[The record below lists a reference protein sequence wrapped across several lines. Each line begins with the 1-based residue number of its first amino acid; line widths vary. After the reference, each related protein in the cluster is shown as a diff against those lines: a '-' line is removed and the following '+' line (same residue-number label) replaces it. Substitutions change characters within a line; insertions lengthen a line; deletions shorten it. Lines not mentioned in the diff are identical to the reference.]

1 MLLQLTAGLLVVAAL
16 GFLLYFLFTINQYRD
31 RRQGGDRRK
40 CMSGTWGGHDRRR
53 QPDRRLS
60 GI

>member
-1 MLLQLTAGLLVVAAL
+1 MLLQLTAGLLITASL
-16 GFLLYFLFTINQYRD
+16 GFLLYFLFNIIQYRD
-31 RRQGGDRRK
+31 RRQGGDRRHYR
-40 CMSGTWGGHDRRR
+40 SGIWAGYERRH